1 MKNVITI
8 TWVLLLM
15 FTGYVT
21 GFGQDLSESE
31 QSMSI
36 GANNALTLDLP
47 MYDDKFVDKHWKDY
61 LKDFKGRAKKV
72 KRSDELFS
80 DDAEISYMSNN
91 TVDIYSLVKKSGDG
105 SELTVW
111 FDLGG
116 AFLNSDDHPEA
127 YEGALTFFDGF
138 QKLLNVENIKVELD
152 DEEKN
157 LKDLERE
164 LTKLE
169 KLNEKYHKQIEDWK
183 SKIAENEQLIDQNI
197 LDQEGAQRA
206 IDDQKEV
213 IRSVEVKLA
222 NAEN

>member
-8 TWVLLLM
+8 TCVSILM
-15 FTGYVT
+15 FTGYVA
-21 GFGQDLSESE
+21 GFSQDLTESV

-36 GANNALTLDLP
+36 GANNSLTLDLP
-47 MYDDKFVDKHWKDY
+47 MYDDKFVEKYWKDY
-61 LKDFKGRAKKV
+61 LKDFKGKAKKV
-72 KRSDELFS
+72 KRSTELFS

-91 TVDIYSLVKKSGDG
+91 SVDIYSQVKRAGDG

-127 YEGALTFFDGF
+127 YQGALTFFDGL
-138 QKLLNVENIKVELD
+138 QNLLKVENIKLELD
-152 DEEKN
+152 EEEKN

>member
-1 MKNVITI
+1 
-8 TWVLLLM
+8 M
-15 FTGYVT
+15 FTGYVV
-21 GFGQDLSESE
+21 GFSQDLTESV

-36 GANNALTLDLP
+36 GANNSLTLDLP
-47 MYDDKFVDKHWKDY
+47 MYDDKFVEKHWKDY
-61 LKDFKGRAKKV
+61 LRDFKGKAKKV
-72 KRSDELFS
+72 KRSSELFS

-91 TVDIYSLVKKSGDG
+91 SIDIYSQIKKAGDG
-105 SELTVW
+105 SELIVW

-127 YEGALTFFDGF
+127 YQGALTFFDGLQNLF
-138 QKLLNVENIKVELD
+138 KVENIKLELK

-183 SKIAENEQLIDQNI
+183 SKIAENEQLIDQNL